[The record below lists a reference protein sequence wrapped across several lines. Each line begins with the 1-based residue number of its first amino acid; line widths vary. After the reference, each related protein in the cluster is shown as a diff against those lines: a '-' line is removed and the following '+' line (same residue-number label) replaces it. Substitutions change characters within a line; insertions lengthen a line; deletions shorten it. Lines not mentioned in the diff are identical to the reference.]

1 MTVTLSRIEEVFERL
16 VEEIGGRVVAS
27 PEPGKYL
34 KELREGAGV
43 TQEELARLL
52 GLRRESISRIENGTI
67 TPTLS
72 YVRRFARVIAALKI
86 VRELLA
92 QEEAS
97 MLAGQRSASFSLRL
111 LRLCLDFSAQELK
124 QISELGV
131 RGYQRTK
138 KKALR
143 RIK

>member
-1 MTVTLSRIEEVFERL
+1 MVVTLSRVEELFDRL
-16 VEEIGGRVVAS
+16 VKEIGGRVVAS

-34 KELREGAGV
+34 KKLREDAGI
-43 TQEELARLL
+43 TQKELARLL
-52 GLRRESISRIENGTI
+52 ELRRESISRIENGTI

-92 QEEAS
+92 QEEMS
-97 MLAGQRSASFSLRL
+97 MLAGQRGASFSLRL